1 MKRFFENFGKAPLCN
16 GREETTF
23 EIFGFRFFLCYR
35 CLFIIIGL
43 LLTAYFI
50 KRCKFFYRLS
60 RKQKVIL
67 IIALISTTVID
78 GVCQYFF
85 SIESTNFRR
94 IVTGFLA
101 GIGFGM
107 FTETIFE
114 AQPRKKA
121 RV

>member
-1 MKRFFENFGKAPLCN
+1 MFKFFENFGKAPLCN

-23 EIFGFRFFLCYR
+23 EMFGFRFILCYR
-35 CLFIIIGL
+35 CLFIILGL
-43 LLTAYFI
+43 LLTVLFLKRFI
-50 KRCKFFYRLS
+50 GFYRLS
-60 RKQKVIL
+60 RKYKIIL
-67 IIALISTTVID
+67 IIILVSTTVID

-94 IVTGFLA
+94 IITGFLA